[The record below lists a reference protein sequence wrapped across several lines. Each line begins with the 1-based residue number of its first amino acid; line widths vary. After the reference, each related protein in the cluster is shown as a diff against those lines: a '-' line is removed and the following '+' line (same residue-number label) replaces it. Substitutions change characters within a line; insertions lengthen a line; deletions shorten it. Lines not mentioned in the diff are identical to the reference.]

1 MSDRRLIE
9 AGFPCHQVGAET
21 QRERGASS
29 ALPPLY
35 FLHVWWAR
43 RPLTPSRAAI
53 AGSLLPEGTDT
64 SEFVKELGIEKKV
77 VELSG
82 GHWVMTGKLAERIE
96 KREDAEVLTVDPVVI
111 RAFYKEETRRAK
123 NRALIEQMKSHS
135 HELANHPVL
144 KSWELDSQV
153 LGQIHQG
160 EELQVVRV
168 MGNPAHTNERIEFKK
183 RQDVKEALGREF
195 SWDNEDLYGYGRAY
209 QNDHTPKPSGLTVL
223 DPTSGGGSIPFEALR
238 LGHNVIANE
247 LNPVAST
254 ILHATLDYPARF
266 GLELYK
272 EIERYGNLLVES
284 VHSAVSS
291 FHPSGK
297 LDPIQKESLKS
308 HLKEHPQ
315 LIEDFDHEEVADY
328 LYCRQANCPSC
339 SKKTPLLNSFW
350 LSRPKPGEGI
360 RWGVEIKK
368 NSSGDYLF
376 NPYIVQK
383 IEKKDGKTYS
393 YGPDGQEIIDDRTG
407 TLTKTVSDG
416 IGQCI
421 HCKQAI
427 EANEIKSQA
436 RNESVHGEWQ
446 DELYAVVA
454 IRYQPKLDKH
464 GNPQYFKSGAKKGQ
478 IKKEKVRFFRAP
490 NKADQTAKQ
499 QAADRLKEKWDYFD
513 DLGLIPTEKFPEGN
527 DMRPA
532 TYGMECWY
540 KLFND
545 RQLLGH
551 LHAMEVLHHL
561 KPEIM
566 AELGEDRGRAVVTYL
581 QFAIE
586 KTVDYNSKQTRWHF
600 GRGVIVGTF
609 GRHDFSL
616 KWTYGELVIS
626 GPNSGIAWGLSQVL
640 DAYQGIANLSESS
653 VDLEQQNLQII
664 NGSGVHVDGVADKSV
679 DLVCMDPPYYDN
691 VQYSE
696 LSDFYYV
703 WQKRTLKE
711 LYPEISWPRLT
722 NKREEAVANPTR
734 DGSAKDAKVEYEKLM
749 GEIFSESRRVVKD
762 DGVMT
767 LMFTHKAQ
775 DAWETLTR
783 SLIEAGWEITSCFPV
798 ESESGHSTHQ
808 MNMASAASTIFITCR
823 KRQTQNQETAF
834 WSGLG
839 GTGVQQQI
847 RTAVENGLAEFKPL
861 RLNAVDQMIACY
873 GRALQVLSEN
883 WPVMDGDEEVS
894 PIRAMNEASRVV
906 AAHQITEITNGR
918 IAVDDL
924 DTETAMALTMYGIW
938 GHNDVAFS
946 EVLNLSR
953 SLNIS
958 LETRTG
964 GYGIEGRMVGI
975 NTDLGGRKA
984 VAGQVAEDK
993 GYAAP
998 LVKKGSKLRLTK
1010 PDERSTRRIGNPQSD
1025 WDVLHGLLLRFREGD
1040 IPVARAYLDEQREG
1054 NDTIILDL
1062 LEVWSEEAETPKA
1075 RTEAKTLLFGLKQ
1088 Q

>member
-53 AGSLLPEGTDT
+53 AGSLLPEDSDT

-77 VELSG
+77 IELSG
-82 GHWVMTGKLAERIE
+82 GHWVMTGKLVERIE
-96 KREDAEVLTVDPVVI
+96 KREQGEVLAVDPVVI
-111 RAFYKEETRRAK
+111 RTFDKEETRRAK
-123 NRALIEQMKSHS
+123 NRDLIAELKAHS

-144 KSWELDSQV
+144 KRWELDSQV

-168 MGNPAHTNERIEFKK
+168 MGNPAHTNERIEFAK
-183 RQDVKEALGREF
+183 RDDVKEVTGSAIKWEP
-195 SWDNEDLYGYGRAY
+195 EDLYGYGRAY
-209 QNDHTPKPSGLTVL
+209 QNDHVPKPTGLTVL

-254 ILHATLDYPARF
+254 ILHATLDFPARF
-266 GLELYK
+266 GESLYQD
-272 EIERYGNLLVES
+272 IEHWGSQMVEQ
-284 VHSAVSS
+284 V
-291 FHPSGK
+291 
-297 LDPIQKESLKS
+297 QKEMKAFTPFSPLPEFEKS
-308 HLKEHPQ
+308 RLKEHLKNCPELFEQ
-315 LIEDFDHEEVADY
+315 FNVPEHDQNGL
-328 LYCRQANCPSC
+328 LYCRQVTCPSC
-339 SKKTPLLNSFW
+339 SAKTPLLNTCW
-350 LSRPKPGEGI
+350 LSKEAKDPWGI
-360 RWGVEIKK
+360 KV
-368 NSSGDYLF
+368 
-376 NPYIVQK
+376 V
-383 IEKKDGKTYS
+383 T
-393 YGPDGQEIIDDRTG
+393 TG
-407 TLTKTVSDG
+407 TGAQSSYRFDVYQAKGNKGPQGEDPELGTVKRG
-416 IGQCI
+416 IGQCV

-427 EANEIKSQA
+427 EGDEIKAQA
-436 RNESVHGEWQ
+436 RGESIHGQWQ
-446 DELYAVVA
+446 DQLYAVVA
-454 IRYQPKLDKH
+454 VRYQPKLNKQ
-464 GNPQYFKSGAKKGQ
+464 GNPEYFKSGERKGE
-478 IKKEKVRFFRAP
+478 IKTEKVRFFRTP
-490 NKADQTAKQ
+490 NETDQNAIDS
-499 QAADRLKEKWDYFD
+499 AATRLQEQWDHFD

-532 TYGMECWY
+532 IYGMDHWY
-540 KLFND
+540 KLFNN

-551 LHAMEVLHHL
+551 LHAMEALHQL
-561 KPEIM
+561 KPKIL
-566 AELGEDRGRAVVTYL
+566 AELGEERGRAVVTYL
-581 QFAIE
+581 QFAID

-600 GRGVIVGTF
+600 GRGVIVGSF

-616 KWTYGELVIS
+616 KWTYGEIVLS
-626 GPNSGIAWGLSQVL
+626 GPNSGTAWGLSQVL
-640 DAYQGIANLSESS
+640 DAYQGIAKLSENAVS
-653 VDLEQQNLQII
+653 LENQKLQII
-664 NGSGVHVDGVADKSV
+664 NGSGVHVDGVPDKSV

-703 WQKRTLKE
+703 WQKRTLKD

-734 DGSAKDAKVEYEKLM
+734 DGSAKDAKAEYEKLM

-823 KRQTQNQETAF
+823 KRQTEHQETAF
-834 WSGLG
+834 WSGIG

-847 RTAVENGLAEFKPL
+847 RTAVENGLEEFKPL

-906 AAHQITEITNGR
+906 AAHQITEITDGR

-964 GYGIEGRMVGI
+964 GYGIEGRMVGM
-975 NTDLGGRKA
+975 NTNLGGRKA

-1010 PDERSTRRIGNPQSD
+1010 PDERSTRRMANPQSD
-1025 WDVLHGLLLRFREGD
+1025 WDVLHGLLLKYREGD

-1075 RTEAKTLLFGLKQ
+1075 RTEAKSLLFGLKQ